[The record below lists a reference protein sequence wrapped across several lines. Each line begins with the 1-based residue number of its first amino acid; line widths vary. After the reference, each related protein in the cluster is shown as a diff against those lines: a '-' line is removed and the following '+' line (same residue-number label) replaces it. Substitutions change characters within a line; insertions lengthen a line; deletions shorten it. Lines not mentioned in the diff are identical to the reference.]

1 MGEEQ
6 FGFNARVEESLNQI
20 LSKLGKLES
29 RINVLEGTDSIKSAN
44 YTKKLREEKIQY
56 CLNEFD
62 FRRVHDIM
70 KYLNW
75 EWVLD
80 QDGHE
85 YGVPSIDD
93 LKIGAESLLRQCYDE
108 MDECEETN
116 LIIEI
121 DDKYKCFKISSGGFS
136 ATTWKDN
143 NCRLSFELEYSES
156 FE

>member
-20 LSKLGKLES
+20 LSKLSKLES
-29 RINVLEGTDSIKSAN
+29 RINDSIKSKN
-44 YTKKLREEKIQY
+44 DTKKLREEKIQY
-56 CLNEFD
+56 CLNGFD
-62 FRRVHDIM
+62 FRKVHDIM
-70 KYLNW
+70 DYLNW
-75 EWVLD
+75 EWVLN
-80 QDGHE
+80 QDEHE

-93 LKIGAESLLRQCYDE
+93 LKNRAESLLRQCYDE
-108 MDECEETN
+108 MDNCEETD
-116 LIIEI
+116 LIVEI
-121 DDKYKCFKISSGGFS
+121 DDEYKCFKISSGGFS